1 MGGSRELAKG
11 HLDLL
16 LLSGLEKRP
25 LHGYGLIEAIRE
37 MSHATFDLPEGSV
50 YPALHRLEREGFVTS
65 SWSRGAGRARRIYKL
80 SRSGRAELKKQRVEW
95 SRFSSAINAVTGA
108 RA

>member
-1 MGGSRELAKG
+1 MRDELAKG

-16 LLSGLEKRP
+16 LLSGLAEGP

-37 MSHATFDLPEGSV
+37 KSSKTFDLPEGSV
-50 YPALHRLEREGFVTS
+50 YPALHRLEREGFIS
-65 SWSRGAGRARRIYKL
+65 SAWSETTGRPRRIYKL
-80 SRSGRAELKKQRVEW
+80 SRRGRAELKKQEVEW
-95 SRFSSAINAVTGA
+95 RRFSTAVNAVTGA